1 MRILLLLNNWNGWE
15 VAKWLRQRN
24 ENIVGLVLNNP
35 DDQRFRDEILAAL
48 AMPSGK
54 VWLGRELRNPDTL
67 ARLRELRPDIG
78 ISASFAY
85 LLKPEMIQI
94 FPRGCINL
102 HAALLP
108 YNGGW
113 HTNVWPIIDGTPA
126 GATVHYIDAG
136 VDSGDIIAQRQIP
149 VERTDTG
156 GTVHEKITRD
166 LIELFKETWPSIREG
181 TNARIPQDRS
191 KATSHRKAEIGEI
204 SRIDLNRTYRGREMI
219 DLLRARTYLPYPSAY
234 YLEGAKPTYVRIELL
249 REPPSSGSQEFAHG
263 NLDAQYKAADLLS
276 LLGIGGSSSNSFV
289 RFSHQSGPFFAR
301 AYIVDEREFHPEAS
315 PAWMTRP

>member
-1 MRILLLLNNWNGWE
+1 MRLLLLLNNWNGWE

-24 ENIVGLVLNNP
+24 EDIVGLVLNNP
-35 DDQRFRDEILAAL
+35 DDQRFRDEILSAL
-48 AMPSGK
+48 DMPSEK
-54 VWLGRELRNPDTL
+54 VWLGNQLRNPDTL
-67 ARLRELRPDIG
+67 ARLQELRPDIG

-94 FPRGCINL
+94 FPHGCINL

-113 HTNVWPIIDGTPA
+113 HTNVWPIIEGTPA

-149 VERTDTG
+149 VEPTDTG

-181 TNARIPQDRS
+181 KNSRTPQDRS

-204 SRIDLNRTYRGREMI
+204 SRIDLDRAYRASELI
-219 DLLRARTYLPYPSAY
+219 NLLRARTYLPYPSAY
-234 YLEGAKPTYVRIELL
+234 YVEGEKRTYVRIELL
-249 REPPSSGSQEFAHG
+249 RELPSNANQDFARG
-263 NLDAQYKAADLLS
+263 DLNVQYKAIDLLN
-276 LLGIGGSSSNSFV
+276 LLGVHDSSRC
-289 RFSHQSGPFFAR
+289 RFAHFAHESGPLFAR
-301 AYIVDEREFHPEAS
+301 AYTVDERDFRPEAS
-315 PAWMTRP
+315 PAWMTKP

>member
-15 VAKWLRQRN
+15 VAKWLRRRN
-24 ENIVGLVLNNP
+24 ENIVGLILNNP
-35 DDQRFRDEILAAL
+35 EDQRFRDEILAAL
-48 AMPSGK
+48 QMPSDK
-54 VWLGRELRNPDTL
+54 IWYGRELRSPETL
-67 ARLRELRPDIG
+67 ARLRELQPDIG

-136 VDSGDIIAQRQIP
+136 VDSGDIIAQRRIP
-149 VERTDTG
+149 VEPTDTG

-191 KATSHRKAEIGEI
+191 KATSHRKAEIAEI
-204 SRIDLNRTYRGREMI
+204 SRIDLDRTYRAGELI

-234 YLEGAKPTYVRIELL
+234 YVEGARRIYVRIELL
-249 REPPSSGSQEFAHG
+249 RTLPSDASETGRG
-263 NLDAQYKAADLLS
+263 NLDTKYKAADLLN
-276 LLGIGGSSSNSFV
+276 LLGVGKASSKNFV
-289 RFSHQSGPFFAR
+289 CFSLDSGPLFAR
-301 AYIVDEREFHPEAS
+301 AYTVDEREFHPEAS
-315 PAWMTRP
+315 PAWMTQS

>member
-1 MRILLLLNNWNGWE
+1 MRLLLLLNNWNGWE
-15 VAKWLRQRN
+15 VAKWLRQRD
-24 ENIVGLVLNNP
+24 EDIVGLVLNNP

-48 AMPSGK
+48 DMPSER
-54 VWLGRELRNPDTL
+54 VWLGSQLRNPDTL

-85 LLKPEMIQI
+85 LLKPEMIQM
-94 FPRGCINL
+94 FPHGCINL

-113 HTNVWPIIDGTPA
+113 HTNVWPIIEGTPA

-149 VERTDTG
+149 VEQTDTG

-181 TNARIPQDRS
+181 KNSRTCQDRS

-204 SRIDLNRTYRGREMI
+204 SRIDLDRVYRASELI
-219 DLLRARTYLPYPSAY
+219 NLLRARTYLPYPSAY
-234 YLEGAKPTYVRIELL
+234 YVEGEKRTYVRIELL
-249 REPPSSGSQEFAHG
+249 RELPSNANQDFARG
-263 NLDAQYKAADLLS
+263 DLNGQYRATDLLN
-276 LLGIGGSSSNSFV
+276 LLGVPNSSSDRFVHFVHGSGPLFV
-289 RFSHQSGPFFAR
+289 R
-301 AYIVDEREFHPEAS
+301 AYTVDERDFRPEAS
-315 PAWMTRP
+315 PAWMTKP